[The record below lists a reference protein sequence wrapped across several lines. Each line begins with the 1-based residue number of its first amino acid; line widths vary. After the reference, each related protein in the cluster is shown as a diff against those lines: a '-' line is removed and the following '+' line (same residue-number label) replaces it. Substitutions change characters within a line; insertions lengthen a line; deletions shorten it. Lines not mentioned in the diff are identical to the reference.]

1 MAVSSRSQTDLAH
14 FQVRSGRANLSVSVA
29 GEGRLVLM
37 LHAGVCDRRMWWAQL
52 SAFAK
57 NFQVAAF
64 DRRGFGDTSYVAESH
79 SSVRDL
85 DAVMEALDA
94 DSAILVGCSQGGRI
108 AVDYALTHPDRV
120 DGLVL
125 VAPAISGAA
134 PPDEYPDSIQRL
146 MDEIELATKAGDL
159 EWLNRLEAHAWL
171 DGPAQKEG
179 RVGGNARLL
188 FLDMN
193 ATILRSADAG
203 RHSGQT
209 DAMRRFRE
217 LRQPVEFISGEFDF
231 PHINARSE
239 ALAKVHRRAHV
250 SIMKGVAHLPS
261 LEQPALFNTT
271 LKKALKKM

>member
-1 MAVSSRSQTDLAH
+1 MAVSSRPQSDLAH
-14 FQVRSGRANLSVSVA
+14 FQVRSGRANLSVTVA
-29 GEGRLVLM
+29 GQGPLM
-37 LHAGVCDRRMWWAQL
+37 LLLHAGVCDRRMWWSQL
-52 SAFAK
+52 SVFAK
-57 NFQVAAF
+57 NFQVAAY
-64 DRRGFGDTSYVAESH
+64 DRRGFGDTSYVPEGH

-85 DAVMEALDA
+85 DAVMEALEA

-134 PPDEYPDSIQRL
+134 APEEYPDGIQRL
-146 MDEIELATKAGDL
+146 MDEMELAAKAGDL
-159 EWLNRLEAHAWL
+159 DWLNRLEARAWL
-171 DGPAQKEG
+171 DGPGQKEG

-193 ATILRSADAG
+193 ATVLRSADAG

-209 DAMRRFRE
+209 DAVRRFRDI
-217 LRQPVEFISGEFDF
+217 RQPVEFISGELDF

-239 ALAKVHRRAHV
+239 ALAKSNRRAHLSV
-250 SIMKGVAHLPS
+250 MKGVAHLPS
-261 LEQPALFNTT
+261 LEQPVQFNTV
-271 LKKALKKM
+271 LKKALKRM